1 MAFKNLQFLLGN
13 SKMEEDLLPTDETN
27 DGVEVTADIAVKVAE
42 DNDASD
48 ALTEDL
54 DTVDN
59 DVTEQE
65 EILDDVETLQY
76 IAANIRKFGT
86 NPASFDIINMKNR
99 LNRIIKEV
107 PALESLSAVGRNE
120 AESRALISG
129 IESVVNS
136 FYEKANS
143 VADDIITKADCANK
157 KTLALIPRM
166 KNRISLAKKML
177 SDSNPDPKKLET
189 TIVTN
194 YGYGKMV
201 NTVNAINTLLK
212 NSDRIHTAVG
222 VKDNGTI
229 TVVPCTESFGSNALA
244 TLGLGIEEN
253 RIVNAEKVKRNKIKL
268 SAIDKQKLIQ
278 LADQITVACE
288 SFKTVEENLSTF
300 KNSMKTKLFKENDP
314 QSKAKQNLYF
324 TNKMKSLYSY
334 LRVVN
339 KAERQLC
346 KLCNNYVTLC
356 SAYAKVK

>member
-13 SKMEEDLLPTDETN
+13 SKMEEDFLPTDEPNN
-27 DGVEVTADIAVKVAE
+27 DVEVTADIAVKVAE
-42 DNDASD
+42 DGDATD

-54 DTVDN
+54 DTVDS

-65 EILDDVETLQY
+65 EVLDDVETLKY
-76 IAANIRKFGT
+76 IASNIRKFGT

-120 AESRALISG
+120 AESQALISG
-129 IESVVNS
+129 IESVISS
-136 FYEKANS
+136 FYEKAS
-143 VADDIITKADCANK
+143 TTTDDLIAKADLANK
-157 KTLALIPRM
+157 RTLALIPRM
-166 KNRISLAKKML
+166 KKKISLAKKML
-177 SDSNPDPKKLET
+177 NGANPDPKKLET
-189 TIVTN
+189 AVVTN
-194 YGYGKMV
+194 YGYGKMM

-212 NSDRIHTAVG
+212 NSDRIHTAVS
-222 VKDNGTI
+222 VKNNAI
-229 TVVPCTESFGSNALA
+229 TVVPCTESFGTNALSA
-244 TLGLGIEEN
+244 LGLGIEEN
-253 RIVNAEKVKRNKIKL
+253 RVVNTEKVKRNKIKL
-268 SAIDKQKLIQ
+268 SAIDKQKLMQ
-278 LADQITVACE
+278 LADQISVACE
-288 SFKTVEENLSTF
+288 SFKTVEENLATF
-300 KNSMKTKLFKENDP
+300 KNSLKTKMFKDDAP

>member
-27 DGVEVTADIAVKVAE
+27 NGVEVTADIAVKVAE
-42 DNDASD
+42 DNEATDV
-48 ALTEDL
+48 LTEDL
-54 DTVDN
+54 DTVD
-59 DVTEQE
+59 DEVTEQE
-65 EILDDVETLQY
+65 EILDDVETLRY
-76 IAANIRKFGT
+76 IASNIRKFGT

-107 PALESLSAVGRNE
+107 PALESLSSVGRNE
-120 AESRALISG
+120 AESQTLVSG
-129 IESVVNS
+129 IESVVSS
-136 FYEKANS
+136 FYEKAGT
-143 VADDIITKADCANK
+143 VTDELITKADCANK
-157 KTLALIPRM
+157 RTLALIPRM
-166 KNRISLAKKML
+166 KKKISLAKKML
-177 SDSNPDPKKLET
+177 NDANPDPKKLET
-189 TIVTN
+189 AVVTN
-194 YGYGKMV
+194 YGYGKMM

-212 NSDRIHTAVG
+212 NSDHIHTAVG

-229 TVVPCTESFGSNALA
+229 TVVPCTESFGTNALSA
-244 TLGLGIEEN
+244 LGLGIEEN
-253 RIVNAEKVKRNKIKL
+253 RIVNTEKVKRNKIKL
-268 SAIDKQKLIQ
+268 SVIDKQKLVQ
-278 LADQITVACE
+278 LADQISVACE
-288 SFKTVEENLSTF
+288 SFKTVEENLATF
-300 KNSMKTKLFKENDP
+300 KNSLKAKMFKDDTP